1 MFRKCGNRDFCV
13 PEKLLLQ
20 VVDFQWFGKAKKYKA
35 LILK

>member
-20 VVDFQWFGKAKKYKA
+20 VVDFQIYVKVKNTRHLF
-35 LILK
+35 